1 MVFPLVRCCVVL
13 HASQPATKK
22 LPWALVYITAVIK
35 GIWLIAVFG
44 MARNQKTMNILLCIS
59 IWQMEQFDKTPIIPT
74 GQKQRTATDSE
85 RQEFSSLFDE
95 DDDDS
100 TDDESRYC
108 ISVMSALYP
117 H

>member
-1 MVFPLVRCCVVL
+1 
-13 HASQPATKK
+13 
-22 LPWALVYITAVIK
+22 
-35 GIWLIAVFG
+35 
-44 MARNQKTMNILLCIS
+44 MNILLCIT